1 VDVARVLALLA
12 TAAVAGVLVLFVRR
26 RPGARIPVRAA
37 LVVVLLGGTTAY
49 LAAETAV
56 GQLSVW
62 DLLPLHLCDFAIFVA
77 ALALV
82 TARRGVAEVAY
93 FWALS
98 GTVLAM
104 VTPDVSGAFPEW
116 RWLIYFT
123 MHGAVVVSAIVLV
136 AGLGLRPRPGA
147 PWRVF
152 GWTVVY
158 AAVVGLVD
166 LATGANFLY
175 LRHKPA
181 EPTLLDWFGPWP
193 VYLAV
198 AGLVGLTLFHLL
210 MLPFRNSR
218 DVAHDAG

>member
-1 VDVARVLALLA
+1 MARLLALLA
-12 TAAVAGVLVLFVRR
+12 TAAVAGVLVLLVRR
-26 RPGARIPVRAA
+26 RPAARIPVRAA

-77 ALALV
+77 VWALV
-82 TARRGVAEVAY
+82 TEQRAVAEVAW

-104 VTPDVSGAFPEW
+104 VTPDVSGAFPDW

-136 AGLGLRPRPGA
+136 GGLGLRPRPGA

-152 GWTVVY
+152 GWTLAY
-158 AAVVGLVD
+158 AAVVALVD
-166 LATGANFLY
+166 VATGANFLY

-181 EPTLLDWFGPWP
+181 EQTLLDWFGPWP
-193 VYLAV
+193 VYLVV
-198 AGLVGLTLFHLL
+198 AGLVGLALFHLL
-210 MLPFRNSR
+210 MLPFRDAR